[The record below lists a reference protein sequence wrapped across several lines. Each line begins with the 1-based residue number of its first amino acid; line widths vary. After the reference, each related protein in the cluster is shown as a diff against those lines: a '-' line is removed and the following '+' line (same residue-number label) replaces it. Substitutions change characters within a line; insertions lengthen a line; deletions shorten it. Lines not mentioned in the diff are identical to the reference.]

1 MIQTYIVLILS
12 IIIFVTIIVI
22 ASKAISQGIAAKRK
36 NSNKEVEGEDIL
48 KEEENHKE
56 ELENLSLSNELEKI
70 NELYKDGLLT
80 EEEFTKAKNKI
91 LD

>member
-12 IIIFVTIIVI
+12 SIIFISVIVI
-22 ASKAISQGIAAKRK
+22 ASKAIRQGIAAKR
-36 NSNKEVEGEDIL
+36 NNNKKVKDSDL
-48 KEEENHKE
+48 LDDEENHNKKF
-56 ELENLSLSNELEKI
+56 ENLSLTNELEKI
-70 NELYKDGLLT
+70 NKLYRDGLLS